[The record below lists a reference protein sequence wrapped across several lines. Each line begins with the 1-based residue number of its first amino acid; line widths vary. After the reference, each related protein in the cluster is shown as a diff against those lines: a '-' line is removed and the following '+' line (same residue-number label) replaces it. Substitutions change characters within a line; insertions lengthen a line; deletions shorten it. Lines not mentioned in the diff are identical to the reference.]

1 MEGLSQSTLSAPNS
15 LDAEKKLCTAV
26 LVVSVLSAL
35 GGGWIILSFIVV
47 PSLRTF
53 RHQLILGL
61 GLSDFMMAINVVLS
75 TSMNLSG
82 RHIWAEEQRGFC
94 SFNGF
99 MNQMF
104 VIQTDY
110 WILIIAVCTYLILMD
125 HTATASWIQEYRV
138 VLWCLPWIL
147 STLWATLGLVLVG
160 YGNIGAWCWFT
171 SDRIRLLV
179 NFTPRWA
186 IIVIILALYTRLCIF
201 LYRSHKSI
209 SSDYETSAS
218 ALPTELQQWQ
228 ILDGQ
233 AGIPGSCEAHSVYPT
248 TAAPLK
254 NISRR
259 MMIYPT
265 VYALI
270 WVIPTAVRIY
280 HGTTGRQAPV
290 ALSIIDN
297 SCIISHGLADAII
310 YGANERVRN
319 GWLEKTH
326 WRWRSPWR
334 KDVEVV

>member
-1 MEGLSQSTLSAPNS
+1 MDGPASEV
-15 LDAEKKLCTAV
+15 ERKLCIAV
-26 LVVSVLSAL
+26 LVVSTLSVL
-35 GGGWIILSFIVV
+35 GGAWMISSFIVV

-61 GLSDFMMAINVVLS
+61 GISDFMMALNVVLS
-75 TSMNLSG
+75 TSMNLAG
-82 RHIWAEEQRGFC
+82 RHIWAEEQHAFC

-125 HTATASWIQEYRV
+125 HTSAASWIQEYRIL
-138 VLWCLPWIL
+138 LWCLPWLL
-147 STLWATLGLVLVG
+147 STLWATLGLLLVG

-171 SDRIRLLV
+171 SDRTRLLV
-179 NFTPRWA
+179 NFTPRW
-186 IIVIILALYTRLCIF
+186 IIILIILALYTRLCIF
-201 LYRSHKSI
+201 LYRSHQSI
-209 SSDYETSAS
+209 SSDYETSAG

-228 ILDGQ
+228 VLDGQ
-233 AGIPGSCEAHSVYPT
+233 AEISSDHCHSVYPGSS
-248 TAAPLK
+248 PLK

-270 WVIPTAVRIY
+270 WVVPTAVRIY
-280 HGTTGRQAPV
+280 HGATGRHVPL
-290 ALSIIDN
+290 ALRIVDN

-310 YGANERVRN
+310 YGFNERVRN
-319 GWLEKTH
+319 GWME
-326 WRWRSPWR
+326 RCSWR
-334 KDVEVV
+334 KTVQV